1 MEQEKVEFKYT
12 IGEKVFKQSQLVLG
26 QIQQLQNLIKDVI
39 IPEDVTVSQII
50 GILGDKLPLAIAIV
64 LREADGKSLKDKD
77 YVALANEISFDMTV
91 DQTVEIIENFF
102 DCNQISSLLKRV
114 QGLGEK
120 ISGSVSQEVTKE
132 TGLTS

>member
-12 IGEKVFKQSQLVLG
+12 IGERVFKQSQLVLG

-64 LREADGKSLKDKD
+64 LREANGAPLKDKD
-77 YVALANEISFDMTV
+77 YVALSNEISFDMTV
-91 DQTVEIIENFF
+91 EQTVEIIENFF

-120 ISGSVSQEVTKE
+120 ISGSVNQEQTKE
-132 TGLTS
+132 IG